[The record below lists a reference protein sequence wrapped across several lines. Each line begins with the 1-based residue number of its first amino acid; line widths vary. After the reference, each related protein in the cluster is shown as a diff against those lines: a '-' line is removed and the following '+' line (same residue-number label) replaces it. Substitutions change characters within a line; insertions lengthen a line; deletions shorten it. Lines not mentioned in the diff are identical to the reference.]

1 MLKDRRDYENE
12 DDVDLTEMIQEYSQ
26 DNELRRKIDAL
37 KKQKEEEKKASQPIS
52 VLDQLAGMKKE
63 EPFKVAQDRVADGQG
78 IPDIRVDDTMVDKTR
93 VGFEENDDKT
103 LVIMGKKQRAQYA
116 SAFDEGLE
124 EEHSTTQFNKDDTS
138 YDYDDETQ
146 EDATADDV
154 EEDDDDNLL
163 SHIMEHR
170 KEKANSE
177 DEQDNTKMNKIITYV
192 IIGIIAV
199 CVLVGAFFG
208 VKYVMNT
215 FMGNNKSKPTETV
228 KPQKDPSKEQDDI
241 TDKPS
246 DSEDAK
252 PKKSLKDN
260 SAKIAQLNKQL
271 DLYQSQLDGVKKD
284 KDSVQKDVDAA
295 QKELNGYSSL
305 ITQAATYQQQASDQ
319 KSNVDKAKEKL
330 DDANVDLQNAKD
342 DAAKKI
348 AQAAVDEANAQWL
361 KAKGSYDDLNAKA
374 KEKNDEYNTKST
386 AAKKKRDDANAKLQD
401 LKDKQDVLEK
411 NIASLTTELG
421 KYQ

>member
-116 SAFDEGLE
+116 SAFDEELE

-154 EEDDDDNLL
+154 EEYDDDNLL

-228 KPQKDPSKEQDDI
+228 KPQKDPSKEQDDV
-241 TDKPS
+241 TDKSS

-295 QKELNGYSSL
+295 NKELDGYKSL
-305 ITQAATYQQQASDQ
+305 VTQAATYQQQANDISVANDALKKANIALQ
-319 KSNVDKAKEKL
+319 NATDDATKRAAQAVVDKA
-330 DDANVDLQNAKD
+330 NAQL
-342 DAAKKI
+342 
-348 AQAAVDEANAQWL
+348 QAALQY
-361 KAKGSYDDLNAKA
+361 GSYDDLLAKA
-374 KEKNDEYNTKST
+374 QEKNDEYNTKST

>member
-124 EEHSTTQFNKDDTS
+124 EDHSTTQFNKDDTS
-138 YDYDDETQ
+138 YVYDDETQ

-228 KPQKDPSKEQDDI
+228 KPQKDPSKEQDDV

-295 QKELNGYSSL
+295 NKELDGYKSL
-305 ITQAATYQQQASDQ
+305 VTQAATYQQQANDISVANDALKKANIALQ
-319 KSNVDKAKEKL
+319 NATDDATKRAAQAVVDKA
-330 DDANVDLQNAKD
+330 NAQL
-342 DAAKKI
+342 
-348 AQAAVDEANAQWL
+348 QAALQY
-361 KAKGSYDDLNAKA
+361 GSYDDLLAKA
-374 KEKNDEYNTKST
+374 QEKNDEYNTKST